1 MVKETPFAEGS
12 IEWES
17 CAVGECSEIHTGSLW
32 ETCHGLIQIWGS
44 SWDTCLG
51 QTPCQSPTLPF
62 QREETNSAQMNAPPA
77 STAAALM
84 MM

>member
-32 ETCHGLIQIWGS
+32 EPCHGLIPDLGLPMGHLLGS
-44 SWDTCLG
+44 N
-51 QTPCQSPTLPF
+51 TLPKPYPSF
-62 QREETNSAQMNAPPA
+62 PA
-77 STAAALM
+77 
-84 MM
+84 